1 MRLGAGDILFRQGER
16 GDLIYLVESGQIEV
30 YRELANGDTEVLRR
44 MGAGHYVG
52 ELGPILNLPR
62 SASVRAL
69 EDVVLTGYTARA
81 FRKVI
86 PTTFSSRRL
95 LRGMVESCDSSLP
108 PAPPMTVAGTP
119 SIVPG
124 GSRVSRCAWA

>member
-1 MRLGAGDILFRQGER
+1 MPTARPEEVRLGAGDILFRQGER

-30 YRELANGDTEVLRR
+30 YRELSNGDTEVLRR

-62 SASVRAL
+62 SASVCAL

-81 FRKVI
+81 FRKFAS
-86 PTTFSSRRL
+86 PPRSRAGGSLGAWSSRH
-95 LRGMVESCDSSLP
+95 SPLP
-108 PAPPMTVAGTP
+108 PVPPMTVALY
-119 SIVPG
+119 
-124 GSRVSRCAWA
+124 A